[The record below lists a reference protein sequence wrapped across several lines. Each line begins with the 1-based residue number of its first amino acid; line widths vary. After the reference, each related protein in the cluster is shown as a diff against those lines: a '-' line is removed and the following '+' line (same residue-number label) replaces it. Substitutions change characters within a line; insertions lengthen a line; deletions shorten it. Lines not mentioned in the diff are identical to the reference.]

1 MRREAFESRAVVL
14 RTVPYG
20 EADLIVSL
28 LTLEAGKRSGFARGA
43 RKSSRRFRG
52 GLHPLSLVRARL
64 APRGHDS
71 LDVLS
76 ESEVVGDMSTLGRN
90 LAAFAAASVASE
102 FTDTLLDEQQGDAE
116 LFGRLVRLLE
126 WLRVPERRPELCW
139 VGLNR
144 YMQALLDDLGV
155 TPDWG
160 SLGRSDSD
168 DLDEVVG
175 GFSPDHGLLARA
187 GVGQASGIRWLTE
200 RQVRY
205 LAAVQ
210 SAKVP
215 EPGCLDAGA
224 AVGEVL
230 RDIAAAQ
237 SQRAIKSWDFVR
249 GALPGS

>member
-1 MRREAFESRAVVL
+1 
-14 RTVPYG
+14 
-20 EADLIVSL
+20 
-28 LTLEAGKRSGFARGA
+28 
-43 RKSSRRFRG
+43 
-52 GLHPLSLVRARL
+52 
-64 APRGHDS
+64 
-71 LDVLS
+71 
-76 ESEVVGDMSTLGRN
+76 
-90 LAAFAAASVASE
+90 
-102 FTDTLLDEQQGDAE
+102 
-116 LFGRLVRLLE
+116 
-126 WLRVPERRPELCW
+126 
-139 VGLNR
+139 
-144 YMQALLDDLGV
+144 MQALLDDLGV

-230 RDIAAAQ
+230 RDIAVAQ